1 MTSKGS
7 RSLCPE
13 NMDGRSGN
21 DNPWDLMSMSVDGK
35 ANKASPVPD
44 DYRTQRF
51 FLADGKCG
59 NQTNA
64 LPLPQWIQTPQLS
77 HNYVEYLAESSRF
90 LPKATTEGLLESI
103 PSSVG
108 GIQAVVEGV
117 SEIQND
123 ILYNKFGEAP
133 ASEPSGSF
141 HDMDVSKVKLHLS
154 TTSAYAAGSFCSGLM
169 KIIDGER
176 CNGPIVKKF
185 CPFN

>member
-1 MTSKGS
+1 M
-7 RSLCPE
+7 E
-13 NMDGRSGN
+13 ARSGN
-21 DNPWDLMSMSVDGK
+21 NNPWDSMSMSVDDK
-35 ANKASPVPD
+35 ANKASPVPE
-44 DYRTQRF
+44 DYPTQHF

-59 NQTNA
+59 NPTNA
-64 LPLPQWIQTPQLS
+64 LPLIQTPQLS

-90 LPKATTEGLLESI
+90 FPKATTEGLLESI

-108 GIQAVVEGV
+108 GIQAVVERV

-141 HDMDVSKVKLHLS
+141 HDMDVSKVKLRLS
-154 TTSAYAAGSFCSGLM
+154 TTSAYAAGSFCSGLI

-176 CNGPIVKKF
+176 CNGPIVKKVY
-185 CPFN
+185 PFN